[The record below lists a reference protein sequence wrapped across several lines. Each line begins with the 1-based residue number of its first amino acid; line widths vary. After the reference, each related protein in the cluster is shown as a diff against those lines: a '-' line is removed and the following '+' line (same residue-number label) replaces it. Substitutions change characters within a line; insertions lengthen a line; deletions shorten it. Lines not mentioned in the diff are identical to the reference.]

1 MKLLVALLASALVVA
16 AACSESALPTA
27 ASPGLQLRPD
37 AVVMGGCPTPFT
49 LAGMIVGNADARAAD
64 NNGDGYACYLT
75 ERETVVAW
83 TDNNVPLSQI
93 GGCPNGFNL
102 VGVPMHEEG
111 ANTGDANGDGLICT
125 RTAGNGST
133 IVLDNNHRP

>member
-1 MKLLVALLASALVVA
+1 MKLLAALLASTLLVA
-16 AACSESALPTA
+16 AACSESVPTA
-27 ASPGLQLRPD
+27 ANPGLPLLD
-37 AVVMGGCPTPFT
+37 AVVRGGCPTPFT
-49 LAGMIVGNADARAAD
+49 LAGMIGGNADALAAD
-64 NNGDGYACYLT
+64 NNGDGYACSLT

-93 GGCPNGFNL
+93 GGCPNGFTL

-111 ANTGDANGDGLICT
+111 ADTGDANGDEMICT

-133 IVLDNNHRP
+133 IVLDNKHRP